1 MGDIKPKL
9 VSFSLI
15 IPRWS
20 NGTISVFRNLYTA
33 KNTSN
38 TLLVWHRSHR
48 LNASPP
54 WKICLKRCLRT
65 LWEHRLWCPFSGRER
80 ADVEWISPPG
90 GCFNDSCTV
99 RRAALVG
106 RGQRKCIIVIEILYK
121 HRGKSPAGL
130 LAVRVINYV
139 SFPTLIKSCEYT
151 LLRV

>member
-1 MGDIKPKL
+1 MGDIKDKL
-9 VSFSLI
+9 VIKWRKL
-15 IPRWS
+15 
-20 NGTISVFRNLYTA
+20 VFLKSIYSQDYRQHVVGL
-33 KNTSN
+33 
-38 TLLVWHRSHR
+38 
-48 LNASPP
+48 SPFTP
-54 WKICLKRCLRT
+54 IKCESPLEDMFKQCLRT
-65 LWEHRLWCPFSGRER
+65 LGERRLWRPLSGHER
-80 ADVEWISPPG
+80 ADVEWIEPPG

-139 SFPTLIKSCEYT
+139 SFPALIKSCEHT